1 MAEQREQPDERNQD
15 DQFYEAMPGA
25 MSQTP
30 ARHDGDYIED
40 QDFEEYERSG
50 ILPWV
55 LVAVVVILLGLLL
68 MAGLSMPR

>member
-1 MAEQREQPDERNQD
+1 MAEQRDKD
-15 DQFYEAMPGA
+15 DKFYEAMPGTMDQA
-25 MSQTP
+25 QT
-30 ARHDGDYIED
+30 RSDRDYIED
-40 QDFEEYERSG
+40 SDTDEYERSG